1 MASKILKQFP
11 WQTNSPSKCKKIQA
25 LQSMH
30 SVNFYFHK
38 IGEKSRFNQACVHKK
53 NKPRPNTSLCLF
65 LQSRK
70 KDLRFQWRSRTIYW
84 EIEIE
89 IRIAKLRNQYTRSF
103 QRQGIRRRL
112 PVPTPA
118 CARDVYTYI
127 EKNASCKVQPFHKLK
142 KWPPHDKRGCWKHN
156 RYWSINFSK
165 DKLQETKTHF
175 HAIKILEN

>member
-11 WQTNSPSKCKKIQA
+11 WQANSPSKYKKIQA

-30 SVNFYFHK
+30 SVNFNFHK
-38 IGEKSRFNQACVHKK
+38 IGEKFRFNQACVHKK

-65 LQSRK
+65 LQSQK
-70 KDLRFQWRSRTIYW
+70 KDSRFQWRSRTIYW

-89 IRIAKLRNQYTRSF
+89 IQIAKLRNWYTRSF
-103 QRQGIRRRL
+103 QRQWIQRRL
-112 PVPTPA
+112 SAPSPA

-127 EKNASCKVQPFHKLK
+127 EKNASCKVQPFHQLK
-142 KWPPHDKRGCWKHN
+142 KGPPHDKRRCRKHN
-156 RYWSINFSK
+156 RYWSIISK